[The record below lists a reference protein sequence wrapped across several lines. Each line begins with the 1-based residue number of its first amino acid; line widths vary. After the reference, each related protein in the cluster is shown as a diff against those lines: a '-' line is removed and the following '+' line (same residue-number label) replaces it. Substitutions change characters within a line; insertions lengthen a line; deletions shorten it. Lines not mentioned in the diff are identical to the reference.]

1 MASKTSVFVESRWNT
16 VETMMLRMYAHCLK
30 KLNRKDEYIRTL
42 LELLAI
48 SAASRMSFETISKGA
63 DARHESNLPQG
74 WLNDDQV
81 DTLGVFHELVDF
93 SPQLPY
99 DVNVQMP
106 KYFGDI
112 SVEPYVRHY
121 DDKDGFQLRLQ
132 FRHVLEDEIE
142 IRTAKV
148 RLISADSTH
157 GKDIWLQ
164 SPESVPLK
172 KGLNRLWLGCN
183 VIQFSPNIRNIY

>member
-1 MASKTSVFVESRWNT
+1 
-16 VETMMLRMYAHCLK
+16 MLRMYAHCLK

-48 SAASRMSFETISKGA
+48 SAASRMSSKTISKRA
-63 DARHESNLPQG
+63 DARQESGLPQG

-81 DTLGVFHELVDF
+81 DTLEVFHELVDF

-99 DVNVQMP
+99 DVNVQMQ

-142 IRTAKV
+142 VKTAKV

-164 SPESVPLK
+164 SPESAPLK

-183 VIQFSPNIRNIY
+183 VIQLTPISGTFTDCLPGEHNWTIYD